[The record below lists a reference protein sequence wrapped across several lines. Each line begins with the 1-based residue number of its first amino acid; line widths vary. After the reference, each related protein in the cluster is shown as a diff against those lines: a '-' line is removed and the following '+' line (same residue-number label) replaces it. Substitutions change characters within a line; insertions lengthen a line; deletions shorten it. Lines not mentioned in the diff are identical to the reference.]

1 MTLKKPCPLTL
12 QVKSKF
18 AELYLLKKDEA
29 VTISRNYPNIW
40 KKLYV
45 KEFHNLRSIKNLT
58 FTALRKYIEINQILF
73 NLNLDDIIKVND
85 ITVNDLN
92 ILEKSIIAEKSI
104 ALHPSS
110 KKKYDTKKK
119 TFSK

>member
-1 MTLKKPCPLTL
+1 
-12 QVKSKF
+12 
-18 AELYLLKKDEA
+18 LKKDEA

-58 FTALRKYIEINQILF
+58 FTALRKYIEINQMLF

-92 ILEKSIIAEKSI
+92 FLEKSIIAEKSFGLYQ
-104 ALHPSS
+104 AS
-110 KKKYDTKKK
+110 KKKFNSKKNTTNK
-119 TFSK
+119 